1 MLQNVDTF
9 ALLDWSHMFL
19 HGTWQ
24 PMDSFMCPIPEHE
37 ANSAAYHL
45 FISIYCK
52 RFDQPSFFFFFSE
65 SWFRLLK
72 GILLVISTEQ
82 SEAQYVSCYI
92 CCGSLSRLSSNLN
105 EFFIC
110 LQVSWNLMCRTEV
123 SVYFHF
129 QIAQA
134 EKEIVMEAKEFNS
147 HLIKDKGNHPQG
159 EHVGILDYWLVF
171 LKESRKKEMFYG
183 FFF

>member
-1 MLQNVDTF
+1 MGPDSQWIHLCALFQNMKQTV
-9 ALLDWSHMFL
+9 LLIIYSL
-19 HGTWQ
+19 
-24 PMDSFMCPIPEHE
+24 
-37 ANSAAYHL
+37 A
-45 FISIYCK
+45 FIAKDLIN
-52 RFDQPSFFFFFSE
+52 RLFFFFFSE